1 MSEFEQRAM
10 RGASVQ
16 ADGLRKLRG
25 HAVVFDSMSEDLGGF
40 REIIA
45 PDAVDRT
52 LKEGLDVRALVD
64 HDRGKVIGRTTAGT
78 LELAKDRTGLLV
90 LIEPDLEV
98 SYAAD
103 VMRSVSRGDI
113 SGMSF
118 GFRVI
123 EDDWNFDAPIAVRTV
138 LDMKISE
145 VSIVAWPAYTA
156 TNVEAA
162 QRAMEECRSLH
173 RKGSYR
179 PSLAMLQRLHR
190 QRML

>member
-1 MSEFEQRAM
+1 MTEQERRAQPGANVSADGMRKM
-10 RGASVQ
+10 RGY
-16 ADGLRKLRG
+16 
-25 HAVVFDSMSEDLGGF
+25 AVVFDSMSEDLGGF
-40 REIIA
+40 REIIS

-52 LKEGLDVRALVD
+52 LKEALDVRALVNHD
-64 HDRGKVIGRTTAGT
+64 HGKVIGRTTAGT
-78 LELAKDRTGLLV
+78 LELVKDRKGLRV

-113 SGMSF
+113 TGMSF

-123 EDDWNFDAPIAVRTV
+123 EDDWNFDAPVAVRTV

-156 TNVEAA
+156 TNVDAA
-162 QRAMEECRSLH
+162 MREMRALQANQF
-173 RKGSYR
+173 R
-179 PSLAMLQRLHR
+179 PSLAMLQRIHR